1 LVDNFDKL
9 SIMQLD
15 VLREIGN
22 IGAGNAA
29 TALAK
34 LTNSRIDMNV
44 PQVSILPFAEVPDLF
59 GGPDTPVVGLYLKVS
74 GDAPASI
81 LFILSIERATALVDL
96 LMGRESGT
104 SSSEGF
110 SDMDISAL
118 MEIGNILAATYL
130 GALAIFTDLKF
141 SPSVPALGMDMA
153 GALLDAILAQ
163 LGEVANRVLVLK
175 TELKKD
181 DQEVVGNFLL
191 LPEPGS
197 LEIILGALGVD
208 TLE

>member
-1 LVDNFDKL
+1 MVDNFEKL
-9 SIMQLD
+9 SIVQLD
-15 VLREIGN
+15 ALREIGN

-34 LTNSRIDMNV
+34 LINSRIDMNV
-44 PQVSILPFAEVPDLF
+44 PQVSILPFAEVPDLI
-59 GGPDTPVVGLYLKVS
+59 GGADIPVVGLYLKVS

-81 LFILSIERATALVDL
+81 LFILPIERAAALVDL
-96 LMGRESGT
+96 LMGWEIGT
-104 SSSEGF
+104 TNHEGF

-130 GALAIFTDLKF
+130 SSLEMFTDLRF
-141 SPSVPALGMDMA
+141 IPSVPALGMDMA
-153 GALLDAILAQ
+153 GALLNAVLAE
-163 LGEVANRVLVLK
+163 LGDVADHVLVLE
-175 TELKKD
+175 TELKRD
-181 DQEVVGNFLL
+181 GQGVVGNFFL
-191 LPEPGS
+191 LPDPGS